1 MRKYFF
7 ATASLL
13 ILSACAPIMSRHGF
27 VLDKGTDMQVE
38 PAKDNKTTL
47 ISRYGNPTQIA
58 MFDQETWYYISS
70 QLSQKA
76 FYKPKTINRQ
86 ITAIYFEDGNSV
98 SEVKT
103 YTLAD
108 GRIISYDKGKTP
120 TRGRE
125 VTFIEQIF
133 GSVGRAPIQLPG
145 QDVNLPSSA
154 GGPRRQ

>member
-1 MRKYFF
+1 MRKYIF
-7 ATASLL
+7 ATVSLL
-13 ILSACAPIMSRHGF
+13 ILGACAPVMSRHGF
-27 VLDKGTDMQVE
+27 VLEQDAEFKVE
-38 PAKDNKTTL
+38 PVTDNKTSL
-47 ISRYGNPTQIA
+47 IARYGNPTQIA

-70 QLSQKA
+70 KLSQKA
-76 FYKPKTINRQ
+76 FYKPKTVERQ
-86 ITAIYFEDGNSV
+86 ITAIYFEDGESV
-98 SEVKT
+98 SDVKK

-125 VTFIEQIF
+125 VTFLEQIF

-154 GGPRRQ
+154 GGPRTQ